1 MFFNEDD
8 YTIKGK
14 AQLKQNH
21 FKAQKILVSS
31 FLNIMLLCGEI
42 FFFASMPNLEEH
54 EGPVSS
60 PLHVLHVFIF
70 KYSHISALP
79 YPDEYE

>member
-1 MFFNEDD
+1 MFFDEDD

-31 FLNIMLLCGEI
+31 FLNIMLLCVEI

-54 EGPVSS
+54 KGPGLSNNC
-60 PLHVLHVFIF
+60 
-70 KYSHISALP
+70 
-79 YPDEYE
+79 

>member
-1 MFFNEDD
+1 MFFDEDD

-31 FLNIMLLCGEI
+31 FLNIMLLCVEI
-42 FFFASMPNLEEH
+42 FFFRFHAQLRRTRRAWP
-54 EGPVSS
+54 
-60 PLHVLHVFIF
+60 
-70 KYSHISALP
+70 KQ
-79 YPDEYE
+79 